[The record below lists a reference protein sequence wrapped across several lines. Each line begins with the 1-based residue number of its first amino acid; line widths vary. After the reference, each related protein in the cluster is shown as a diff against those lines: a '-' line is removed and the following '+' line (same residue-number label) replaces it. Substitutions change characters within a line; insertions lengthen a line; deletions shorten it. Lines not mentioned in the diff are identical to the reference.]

1 MKALSIRQPYAWL
14 IANGYK
20 DIENRTWDT
29 KHRGP
34 FLIHTGLTK
43 AANWKEV
50 WWYCE
55 DHDIPLPEYA
65 DTGGIVGVANLVD
78 VVRDT
83 DYPSE
88 WFEGPFGY
96 VLRDARPL
104 PFREMKGRL
113 QFFETGLDL
122 EDFVEK

>member
-1 MKALSIRQPYAWL
+1 MRALSIRQPYAWL
-14 IANGYK
+14 IVNGYK

-29 KHRGP
+29 KYRGL
-34 FLIHTGLTK
+34 FLVHTGLTK
-43 AANWKEV
+43 AADWREV

-55 DHDIPLPEYA
+55 DHGIPLPEYA

-78 VVRDT
+78 VVT
-83 DYPSE
+83 EPNSP
-88 WFEGPFGY
+88 WFSGPYGY
-96 VLRDARPL
+96 VLRDARSL

-113 QFFETGLDL
+113 QFFETGLTL